1 MKPNCLLRLAF
12 VLCLLPFAAAGQGSE
27 GLRFENLSTENFK
40 VEKGLSQN
48 SINCIWQDY
57 LGYMWFGTWDGL
69 NQYDGYRFKVFKSS
83 TEADPSAI
91 CHQTVKTLF
100 EDSRH
105 HLWIG
110 TETGLNRF
118 IPATQQFEAYRADKR
133 YSHTLSSDSIK
144 CITEDSDGYIWI
156 GTGNGLNRMNPATG
170 RCIHYFLDPN
180 SANSL
185 SSNNILSLVSDR
197 KGTLFV
203 GTDRGLN
210 LMNIRTGHISH
221 LYCVPGDPLS
231 LSDDFVNVLMLD
243 GQGQVWIGTSNG
255 LDVYHYRNSTIRHYV
270 HHPGKNTSLSMN
282 NVTALLKDRSGTIW
296 VGTYGG
302 GLNLYRAA
310 SDDFLRFQ
318 HNPNVSTSI
327 SNDFISALFQ
337 DRSGIIWVGTAWKGV
352 NKILLNYGKFQHYEH
367 IRENPKSISNNIIWS
382 IFQAANGAIY
392 LGTEDGVNALDRV
405 NDRIK
410 FFRHAP
416 DNPNSLPSN
425 QIRSVFC
432 DSRGMW
438 WLGTFGQGVDRYNP
452 FTKTHTH
459 FRNDPLNQ
467 ASLSNNTVWRIMED
481 RRGNIWFAT
490 HNGLSCYSY
499 STAKFKVYRHI
510 PNYKYSISG
519 NYILWITEDRLGMI
533 WISTYD
539 GLNVFNPAT
548 GRFHSYHHDP
558 ANPSSL
564 SSDYVFGVLEARNGL
579 LWVGTMGGGLNRFD
593 RKTGVFRHYTEKDG
607 LANNVV
613 YNIFEDKAGK
623 LWMTTNSGISRF
635 DPVTEEFVNYDVKD
649 GLQGNEFN
657 LGAAFH
663 NKLTDEIFVG
673 GMSGFNAFVPS
684 SIKTNSYIPPIV
696 ISAFRIFD
704 KLQPRE
710 LTDGDTL
717 RLRYSDNFFSFE
729 FSALDFTNPA
739 KNHYAY
745 ILERFDKEWTYTDA
759 YKRFA
764 SYTNVTPG
772 TYVFRVKG
780 TNSDGV
786 WNDEGISVIIIISP
800 AWWTTWWFR
809 SLVAVVG
816 VFLLWYIVYMRW
828 RNIRIKHEDEK
839 RILEIEKQMFSLEQT
854 ALRLQINPHFIF
866 NSLNSIQSFV
876 IANDT
881 DLAINYLAK
890 FAQLMRLILSN
901 SHLSFIP
908 VTDELKALHYYLDIE
923 RLRFDNKFD
932 YEFVI
937 DPVIDADFTEV
948 PPMIIQP
955 FVENAILHGILNKK
969 GKGKITVS
977 MKKVED
983 SIKCTV
989 EDDGIG
995 RDAAN
1000 EIKARSDLQHKSR
1013 GMLITMKR
1021 LELLNKQSEG
1031 QMSVNII
1038 DLKNEAGEACGTRVE
1053 IYIRYREF

>member
-1 MKPNCLLRLAF
+1 M
-12 VLCLLPFAAAGQGSE
+12 AGAVAQDSDN
-27 GLRFENLSTENFK
+27 LRFENLTTENFK

-69 NQYDGYRFKVFKSS
+69 NQYDGYRFKIFKSS

-91 CHQTVKTLF
+91 CHQTVKVLY
-100 EDSRH
+100 EDSKR

-118 IPATQQFEAYRADKR
+118 IPATQQFEAYYADKKNPA
-133 YSHTLSSDSIK
+133 TLSSDSIN
-144 CITEDSDGYIWI
+144 CIAEDGEGYIWI
-156 GTGNGLNRMNPATG
+156 GTRNGLNRMNPATG
-170 RCIHYFLDPN
+170 RCVQYFLDPN
-180 SANSL
+180 NANSL
-185 SSNNILSLVSDR
+185 SSNNILSLCSDR

-210 LMNIRTGHISH
+210 LMNIRTGHVSH
-221 LYCVPGDPLS
+221 LYYVPGDELS
-231 LSDDFVNVLMLD
+231 LSDDYINVLMLD
-243 GQGQVWIGTSNG
+243 GTGQVWIGTNRG
-255 LDVYHYRNSTIRHYV
+255 LDVYHYRNSSMRHYR
-270 HHPGKNTSLSMN
+270 HQPGKASGLSMN
-282 NVTALLKDRSGTIW
+282 QVTALLKDRSGTIW

-302 GLNLYRAA
+302 GLNVYQAA
-310 SDDFLRFQ
+310 TDDFRCFR
-318 HNPNVSTSI
+318 HDPDERTSL
-327 SNDFISALFQ
+327 SNDFISALYQ

-352 NKILLNYGKFQHYEH
+352 NKITSDFGKFQHYQH
-367 IRENPKSISNNIIWS
+367 VKENPLSISNNIIWS
-382 IFQAANGAIY
+382 IFQAPDGVVY
-392 LGTEDGVNALDRV
+392 LGTEDGVNALDRK
-405 NDRIK
+405 NERIK
-410 FFRHAP
+410 IFRQIP
-416 DNPNSLPSN
+416 GEPNSLPSN
-425 QIRSVFC
+425 QIRSVFR
-432 DSRGMW
+432 DSRGIW

-452 FTKTHTH
+452 YTKTHTH
-459 FRNDPLNQ
+459 FVNDPLNPN
-467 ASLSNNTVWRIMED
+467 SLSNNTVWRIMED

-490 HNGLSCYSY
+490 NDGLSCYHY
-499 STAKFKVYRHI
+499 TTGKIKVYRHI
-510 PNYKYSISG
+510 PNYNYSISG
-519 NYILWITEDRLGMI
+519 NAILWLMEDRRGMI
-533 WISTYD
+533 WVSTYN

-548 GRFHSYHHDP
+548 GRFMAYRHNPS
-558 ANPSSL
+558 NPSSL
-564 SSDYVFGVLEARNGL
+564 SSDYVFGVTEARNGL
-579 LWVGTMGGGLNRFD
+579 LWVATMGGGLNRFD
-593 RKTGVFRHYTEKDG
+593 RRTGAFRHYTEKDG

-613 YNIFEDKAGK
+613 YNVFEDKAGL
-623 LWMTTNSGISRF
+623 LWMTTNNGISRF
-635 DPVTEEFVNYDVKD
+635 DPVSEEFVNYDVKD

-663 NKLTDEIFVG
+663 NKVSDEIFAG
-673 GMSGFNAFVPS
+673 GLSGFNAFIPAR
-684 SIKTNSYIPPIV
+684 IKTNRYIPPIV
-696 ISAFRIFD
+696 ISTFRIFD
-704 KLQPRE
+704 KPQPRE
-710 LTDGDTL
+710 LLNGDTL

-729 FSALDFTNPA
+729 FSALDFTNPS

-759 YKRFA
+759 FKRFA
-764 SYTNVTPG
+764 GYTNVSPG
-772 TYVFRVKG
+772 TYIFRVKG

-809 SLVAVVG
+809 SLVTLVG

-876 IANDT
+876 IASDT

-901 SHLSFIP
+901 SHMAFIP
-908 VTDELKALHYYLDIE
+908 VTDELKALHYYMDIE

-932 YEFVI
+932 YQFVI
-937 DPVIDADFTEV
+937 DPAIDADFTEI

-955 FVENAILHGILNKK
+955 YVENAILHGILNKK
-969 GKGKITVS
+969 GKGNITIS
-977 MKKVED
+977 MKKLES
-983 SIKCTV
+983 SILCVV

-995 RDAAN
+995 REAAN
-1000 EIKARSDLQHKSR
+1000 EIKARSDLHHKSR
-1013 GMLITMKR
+1013 GMLITQKR

-1038 DLKNEAGEACGTRVE
+1038 DLRTAGGEACGTRVE
-1053 IYIRYREF
+1053 ILIRYREF